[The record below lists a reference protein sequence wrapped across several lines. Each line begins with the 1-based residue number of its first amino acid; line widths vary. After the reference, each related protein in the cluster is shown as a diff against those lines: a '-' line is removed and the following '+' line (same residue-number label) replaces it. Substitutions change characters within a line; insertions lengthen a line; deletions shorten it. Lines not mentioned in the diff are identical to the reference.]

1 MDQELKDYLDRR
13 FTAVDQRF
21 TEMDQR
27 FDSVDQRF
35 AEMDQ
40 RFTQRFDSVDQRF
53 DSVDQRF
60 DSVDQRFTA
69 VDQRFTEMDQRIT
82 ERIDAAKASMF
93 QRMDEMAATL
103 EESYRDTQTEVLK
116 AVYSMGVRLET
127 RAGAQEAVITSIQQR
142 QASVEARLLEI
153 EMRLHMP
160 PAA

>member
-93 QRMDEMAATL
+93 QRMDDMAATL

>member
-93 QRMDEMAATL
+93 QRLDDMAATL

-116 AVYSMGVRLET
+116 AIYSMGVRLEA

-142 QASVEARLLEI
+142 QAAVESRLLEI